1 MGAQF
6 KQDCVEKLKIMLL
19 VLADVAKVK
28 MTFSLG
34 SIAIAMFAA
43 MATLPNLEHA
53 EVHSNFV
60 NNFVTRI
67 LSPTSM

>member
-6 KQDCVEKLKIMLL
+6 KQDCVEKLKIMRPVL
-19 VLADVAKVK
+19 VDVAKVK

-43 MATLPNLEHA
+43 MVTLPNLERA
-53 EVHSNFV
+53 EDPSNFV